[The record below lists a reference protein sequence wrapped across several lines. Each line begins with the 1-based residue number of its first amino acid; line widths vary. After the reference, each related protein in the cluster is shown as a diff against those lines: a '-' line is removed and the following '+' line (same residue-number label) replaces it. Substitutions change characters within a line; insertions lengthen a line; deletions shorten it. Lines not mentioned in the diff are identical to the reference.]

1 MSEETEISL
10 NAASQAYTEDVV
22 EAVHQ
27 FRVDQG
33 LWTPR
38 GDVARGLVDQQTID
52 RLWQSV
58 EAAGKQW
65 RFERSFETPSWLD
78 VNSSELGHLS

>member
-1 MSEETEISL
+1 MAEETEISL

-58 EAAGKQW
+58 EAAEKTMEV
-65 RFERSFETPSWLD
+65 RKVIRD
-78 VNSSELGHLS
+78 AIMVRR